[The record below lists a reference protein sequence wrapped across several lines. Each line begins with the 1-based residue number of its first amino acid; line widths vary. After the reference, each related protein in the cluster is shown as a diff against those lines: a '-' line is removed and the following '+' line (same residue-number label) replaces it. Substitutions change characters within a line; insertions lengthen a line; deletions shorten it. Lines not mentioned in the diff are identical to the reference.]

1 MAEKNEF
8 FKKVFEIVEMFEG
21 NYEVKLNDRGI
32 IKIADWIKEYSS
44 DEVETA
50 IDIALMQY
58 DDAVE
63 AFLKLGG
70 ILYKRREARQKYF
83 EGDEK

>member
-1 MAEKNEF
+1 MTKERELLR
-8 FKKVFEIVEMFEG
+8 KVFEIAEMFED
-21 NYEVKLNDRGI
+21 NYEVKLKDQGL
-32 IKIADWIKEYSS
+32 IKIATWITEYSL

-58 DDAVE
+58 DDAIE

-83 EGDEK
+83 EGDE

>member
-1 MAEKNEF
+1 MTETRKLL
-8 FKKVFEIVEMFEG
+8 KKVFEIAEIFED
-21 NYEVKLNDRGI
+21 NYEVKLNDQGL
-32 IKIADWIKEYSS
+32 IKIATWIKEYSL

-83 EGDEK
+83 EGDE

>member
-1 MAEKNEF
+1 MTKERELLR
-8 FKKVFEIVEMFEG
+8 KVFEIAEMFED
-21 NYEVKLNDRGI
+21 NYEVKLNDQGL
-32 IKIADWIKEYSS
+32 IKIATWITEYSL

-70 ILYKRREARQKYF
+70 ILYKRREARRKYF
-83 EGDEK
+83 EGDE

>member
-1 MAEKNEF
+1 MAEKSEF
-8 FKKVFEIVEMFEG
+8 LKKVFEIAEIFED
-21 NYEVKLNDRGI
+21 NYDVKLNDQGL
-32 IKIADWIKEYSS
+32 IKIATWITEYSL

-58 DDAVE
+58 DDAIE

-83 EGDEK
+83 EGDKK

>member
-1 MAEKNEF
+1 MTEERKF
-8 FKKVFEIVEMFEG
+8 LRKVFEIAEIFED
-21 NYEVKLNDRGI
+21 NYEVKLNDQGL
-32 IKIADWIKEYSS
+32 IKIATWIAEYSL

-83 EGDEK
+83 EGDE

>member
-1 MAEKNEF
+1 MTLKSEL
-8 FKKVFEIVEMFEG
+8 FKKASEIAEIFED
-21 NYEVKLNDRGI
+21 NYDVKLNDRGLV
-32 IKIADWIKEYSS
+32 KIASWITEYSL

-63 AFLKLGG
+63 AFSKLGG

-83 EGDEK
+83 EGDE